1 MIFRVYLNAQVFDQ
15 TVINTLQE
23 CIRQKQYERAD
34 SIISSYRKKEL
45 SETSVFWL
53 NLIHS
58 DVGVSK
64 YRQSRN
70 AKVYIPYMQSGI
82 DAFTFLSHYIT
93 KENASST
100 IDLWSFLFYWSDL
113 FCQLDNTIID
123 SISAFSNKYYKDFE
137 RKDHVLYYLVQR
149 KIYQYYS
156 DKQEWSKCIKVMEQ
170 VENEIKDNSSA
181 IEQIAWSRFDIGQA
195 YMNMKDYN
203 SAEKWFGTTYN
214 AFSSISNRENDKTYG
229 NLLLLLSKIY
239 FEHVRNFEKA
249 YKFSLEAERV
259 NKKIFGEGSK
269 AHIASLVFYLIQ
281 NFILER
287 IKSV

>member
-1 MIFRVYLNAQVFDQ
+1 MKKIVFLSFFLIFRVYLNAQVFDQ

-34 SIISSYRKKEL
+34 SIISSFRKKDL

-137 RKDHVLYYLVQR
+137 RKDHVLYYLVR
-149 KIYQYYS
+149 MNLYTRLH
-156 DKQEWSKCIKVMEQ
+156 IKLQSNQFDNPKRMFFTFDGYLKAMECSL
-170 VENEIKDNSSA
+170 E
-181 IEQIAWSRFDIGQA
+181 
-195 YMNMKDYN
+195 
-203 SAEKWFGTTYN
+203 
-214 AFSSISNRENDKTYG
+214 NRELIPEFFHNYEIFL
-229 NLLLLLSKIY
+229 NLNYLNLGFLYDQNQVIS
-239 FEHVRNFEKA
+239 
-249 YKFSLEAERV
+249 
-259 NKKIFGEGSK
+259 
-269 AHIASLVFYLIQ
+269 VFFLC
-281 NFILER
+281 LCLCM
-287 IKSV
+287 